1 MSEKDKKVVE
11 GVKASKVR
19 KAPKRVKVV
28 KEDTGAQVSALTK
41 ENAQLREKVSELKDK
56 LSQLSKENQELRSAN
71 LAVRIELSTANS
83 TIENQKRLLDDYEE
97 DVVRLRNR
105 SFWDRVFNK

>member
-11 GVKASKVR
+11 GVKAAKVR
-19 KAPKRVKVV
+19 KSPKGVKVV
-28 KEDTGAQVSALTK
+28 KEDAGVQVSALTK

-71 LAVRIELSTANS
+71 LAIRIELSRANS
-83 TIENQKRLLDDYEE
+83 TIETQKHLLDDYEE